1 MSALV
6 ADSPMKRA
14 FWIAGGVL
22 FLVGLVG
29 WYDRLVNGH
38 ANVGYTSL
46 VPWGLGVATYIYF
59 IGLSAGSFLISSLV
73 YVFNVRRFESIGRVA
88 LFTAVVTLLMAL
100 LTIWSDIGHME
111 RAWEVMAYPNF
122 RSPMAWMIWLY
133 TAYFVLVV
141 VELWFV
147 IRRDLVAT
155 ANSGGTRGRL
165 YRILALGSRDAS
177 DARAARDRAIVRV
190 LGTIGVPLAVM
201 FHGGVGALFGVL
213 IARPLWHSGLYP
225 IIFLISALASGG
237 ALLIVIAAIFQ
248 DGWRRNRETVV
259 ALGQLVLALLLF
271 DALLQVSEYLV
282 TLYGSVPEDARALE
296 IVIGGPFAWVFWGW
310 QIVVGTLVPIAMLA
324 LPTRKDPRWVSLAGL
339 LIAAGFLGV
348 RLNIVIPGLAAEE
361 IRGLSQAIASP
372 RLTAAYFPSPTEWLL
387 VIGIAG
393 LGLLLFGLGELLL
406 PTEGAVAAPTSVRAA
421 AVYPKDERSGRRAF
435 VRWAAAAGA
444 ATVAATQIPRFATL
458 GSQEHEILGSAA
470 GTETWGRESGE
481 WIPSCCN
488 MCGGQSGILAHVVNG
503 VVDKIEPNHWNPNNY
518 SNISSDFFEG
528 YTERLGCK
536 EGGAICPKGNAAV
549 AQLYDPDRIRTPLK
563 RTNPDR
569 SVGADPGFVAI
580 SWEQALDEI
589 AVKLKA
595 LRDAGEA
602 HKLLWFSEDHSFT
615 HPQQDFC
622 KLFGTPNY
630 SNHSNLC
637 DVARK
642 ASFLT
647 VMGHDRP
654 LPDLIQSKYMLLFAW
669 NPTSAIKWVYLP
681 RILTRGVERGARLV
695 VVDPYL
701 SDTAAK
707 AHEWVSIRPGTDG
720 AFALA
725 MAHVIIR
732 DGLHD
737 NDFVAKWTTG
747 FAEFSAYVRDKTPA
761 WAAQITTV
769 PAASIERIAREF
781 ATTKPALADVWTGLG
796 QQSNGVQAGRAIAT
810 LNALVGA
817 YDRPGTM
824 LIPDKR
830 GEKRPPVDADAAA
843 ATTLS
848 RPRFDE
854 LEKYPLGHSS
864 GVYTRAFTNLAE
876 GKGPY
881 QPKMLVAVFQ
891 NLMMSVPGSQ
901 TVAKAFSKLETVVVV
916 DTMLSETAM
925 MADYVLPGT
934 TFLERYD
941 LNSHWVSWPVLGL
954 RQPVVKPIF
963 GQPAEYE
970 VVAALGRRLGLKD
983 KAGREHF
990 KVGMLSGKLID
1001 DLTAWYEDYLS
1012 YELKNGAPGM
1022 TLADLKALPGA
1033 VWVDKGGTRY
1043 QKYAAP
1049 LSATALQTAVY
1060 EGDPMKDGT
1069 LVLDKPR
1076 ASGGAPIG
1084 VVVDGKPVTGF
1095 STRTRRIDFVAPW
1108 LAQKPDANGKPVSA
1122 LPAYAPRDWLP
1133 SAEYPLYLINWKE
1146 ASHTHTRTQNNALL
1160 LEIKPDNPLVIHPDT
1175 AAKYGVGDGDLIAVE
1190 SPYGRV
1196 TARAKLTRRM
1206 HPEVV
1211 GLQHGFGHTA
1221 LGKLAK
1227 GRGTRDALLR
1237 PTGADPLS
1245 GQALHKENCVRIARA

>member
-1 MSALV
+1 MTETLL
-6 ADSPMKRA
+6 KRI
-14 FWIAGGVL
+14 FWISGGIL
-22 FLVGLVG
+22 FAVGVVG
-29 WYDRLVNGH
+29 WYDRIVNGH
-38 ANVGYTSL
+38 ANMAYSDL
-46 VPWGLGVATYIYF
+46 IPWGLGVASYIYF

-73 YVFNVRRFESIGRVA
+73 YVFNVKRFEKVGRLA
-88 LFTAVVTLLMAL
+88 LFTAVVTLSLAL
-100 LTIWSDIGHME
+100 LTIWSDLGHMS
-111 RAWEVMAYPNF
+111 RAWEVLAFPNF

-133 TAYFVLVV
+133 TGYFLLLVT
-141 VELWFV
+141 ELWFV
-147 IRRDLVAT
+147 VRRDLAAGASV
-155 ANSGGTRGRL
+155 GGARGLL
-165 YRILALGSRDAS
+165 YRILAFGSRDGS
-177 DARAARDRAIVRV
+177 DESARRDLRIVRV
-190 LGTIGVPLAVM
+190 LATIGVPLAVM

-213 IARPLWHSGLYP
+213 IARPLWNSGMYP
-225 IIFLISALASGG
+225 IIFLVSALASGG
-237 ALLIVIAAIFQ
+237 ALLTLVSAIFQ
-248 DGWRRNRETVV
+248 DGLRRNRDTVV
-259 ALGQLVLALLLF
+259 ALGQLVLGLLLA
-271 DALLQVSEYLV
+271 DLLLQVSDYV
-282 TLYGSVPEDARALE
+282 VILYGGVPEDAAALQL
-296 IVIGGPFAWVFWGW
+296 VMGGPFSWVFWGW
-310 QIVVGTLVPIAMLA
+310 QIAVGTLVPLALLA

-339 LIAAGFLGV
+339 FIAGGFLGV
-348 RLNIVIPGLAAEE
+348 RLNIVVPGLAAEE
-361 IRGLSQAIASP
+361 LKGIAQAISSP
-372 RLTAAYFPSPTEWLL
+372 RFTTSYFPSLTEWLL
-387 VIGIAG
+387 VVGIVG
-393 LGLLLFGLGELLL
+393 FGLLLFGLGELLL
-406 PTEGAVAAPTSVRAA
+406 PEAHPLKEAVPQRPVAI
-421 AVYPKDERSGRRAF
+421 YPVDERSGRRVF
-435 VRWAAAAGA
+435 VRAAVATGA
-444 ATVAATQIPRFATL
+444 ATLLGTQVPRFASF
-458 GSQEHEILGSAA
+458 GSREHQLMSFDEGR
-470 GTETWGRESGE
+470 TDWGRDSGQ

-488 MCGGQSGILAHVVNG
+488 MCGGQSGVLAHVVNG
-503 VVDKIEPNHWNPNNY
+503 VVDKIEPNNWNPNNY
-518 SNISSDFFEG
+518 TNISTDFFDG
-528 YTERLGCK
+528 YTEKYGCK
-536 EGGAICPKGNAAV
+536 EGGALCARGNAAV
-549 AQLYDPDRIRTPLK
+549 AQLYDPDRVRTPLK

-569 SVGADPGFVAI
+569 TAADPGFIPI
-580 SWEQALDEI
+580 SWAQAFDEI
-589 AVKLKA
+589 AAKMKA

-622 KLFGTPNY
+622 KLYGTPNY

-637 DVARK
+637 DVSRK

-681 RILTRGVERGARLV
+681 RILTRSVERGARLV
-695 VVDPYL
+695 VIDPYL

-707 AHEWVSIRPGTDG
+707 AQEWVSIRPGTDG

-732 DGLHD
+732 DGLYD
-737 NDFVAKWTTG
+737 KDFVAKWTTG
-747 FAEFSAYVRDKTPA
+747 FDEFAAYVRDKPPA
-761 WAAQITTV
+761 WAEQITTV
-769 PAASIERIAREF
+769 PAATIERIAREF

-830 GEKRPPVDADAAA
+830 GEKRPPVDADATTAA
-843 ATTLS
+843 TLS

-864 GVYTRAFTNLAE
+864 GVYTRAFANLAE
-876 GKGPY
+876 DKGPY
-881 QPKMLVAVFQ
+881 RPKMLVSVFQ
-891 NLMMSVPGSQ
+891 NLAMSVPGSQ
-901 TVAKAFSKLETVVVV
+901 TVAKAFAKLETVVVI

-925 MADYVLPGT
+925 LADYVLPGT
-934 TFLERYD
+934 TYLERYD

-970 VVAALGRRLGLKD
+970 AVAALGRRLGLKD

-990 KVGMLSGKLID
+990 RVGMLSGKPID

-1022 TLADLKALPGA
+1022 TLAELKAMPGA
-1033 VWVDKGGTRY
+1033 VWVDRGGTRY
-1043 QKYAAP
+1043 QKYATP
-1049 LSATALQTAVY
+1049 LSVAALQTAVY
-1060 EGDPMKDGT
+1060 EGDPTRDGT

-1084 VVVDGKPVTGF
+1084 VVIDGKVVSGF

-1108 LAQKPDANGKPVSA
+1108 LAQRTDANGKAISA
-1122 LPAYAPRDWLP
+1122 LPAYTPRDWLP

-1146 ASHTHTRTQNNALL
+1146 ASHTHTRTQNNPLL
-1160 LEIKPDNPLVIHPDT
+1160 LEVKPDNPLAINPDT
-1175 AAKYGVGDGDLIAVE
+1175 ATRYGVKDGDLITVE
-1190 SPYGRV
+1190 SPYGKV
-1196 TARAKLTRRM
+1196 TARAKLTKRM

-1221 LGKLAK
+1221 LGNKAK
-1227 GRGTRDALLR
+1227 GRGTRDAFLR
-1237 PTGADPLS
+1237 PTVSDPLS
-1245 GQALHKENCVRIARA
+1245 GQAMHKENCVRISRA